1 MKKRIGIYILMPAA
15 IIAALILQGCGGGGV
30 ETPVTPGYST
40 VSGTVSD
47 INRNVI
53 IGARVW
59 VDSTHETE
67 SLASGAYRL
76 DDIEN
81 DWTTIRASATVNGET
96 WVGSTAAY
104 ILWNEPT
111 MNINIVLAPSRDTCE
126 IDGVVRDDTG
136 HKVDGARVLITTRIL
151 SPQNE
156 TSSYDGPYGSIVAI
170 TDTDGSYLLED
181 VPTGLSATIS
191 ASKVGFSNDEIEI
204 DSTSGDQIDFS
215 LDESDLV
222 YGPDS
227 PILETIESYTMP
239 DSITR
244 SDLGAFRA
252 VRAFRSP
259 RFKKAIAAKTSRKQA
274 IMKATPAGSLI
285 EIDLYW
291 NALDLNDSHDMAGY
305 GIYRAT
311 SSDEDMLRAIDFVR
325 DPYANFYGDMGSEIT
340 PDQTYY
346 YAITSVDVEFLDP
359 WNDFDPASESGR
371 SNTLFIAP
379 LDQLQADSPAQGASG
394 VDDPT
399 FSWTRLT
406 GATSYTVY
414 IYDEFPA
421 LPLDPSYDYGADP
434 IVDDGV
440 FPIWP
445 RQASPNESTVGGSTT
460 SLDYSGPALISG
472 HTYYWLILASDGNGA
487 YSYSQLRHFTP

>member
-1 MKKRIGIYILMPAA
+1 MKKRIGMYILMLAA
-15 IIAALILQGCGGGGV
+15 IVATLILQGCGGGG
-30 ETPVTPGYST
+30 ST
-40 VSGTVSD
+40 SGVSTISGTVSD
-47 INRNVI
+47 INRNVL

-76 DDIEN
+76 DNVES

-104 ILWNEPT
+104 VLWNEPT
-111 MNINIVLAPSRDTCE
+111 MNINIVLAPSSDTCE
-126 IDGVVRDDTG
+126 IGGVVRDDTG
-136 HKVDGARVLITTRIL
+136 HRVDGARVLITTRIL
-151 SPQNE
+151 SPHVD

-181 VPTGLSATIS
+181 VPAGISATIS
-191 ASKVGFSNDEIEI
+191 ASYVGFSNDEIEI
-204 DSTSGDQIDFS
+204 NNTSGDQIDFS
-215 LDESDLV
+215 LDESNI
-222 YGPDS
+222 GDS
-227 PILETIESYTMP
+227 PVEPILVLIESWTMP
-239 DSITR
+239 DTITR
-244 SDLGAFRA
+244 SDMGAFRA
-252 VRAFRSP
+252 VKAFRSP
-259 RFKKAIAAKTSRKQA
+259 MFRKAVAAKNSRKQA

-291 NALDLNDSHDMAGY
+291 NALDENDSHDIAGY

-311 SSDEDMLRAIDFVR
+311 SQSADKSAIDFIR
-325 DPYANFYGDMGSEIT
+325 DPYANFYGDTGAEIT
-340 PDQTYY
+340 PNHNYY
-346 YAITSVDVEFLDP
+346 YAITSVNVQFLDA
-359 WNDFDPASESGR
+359 NNNFDYDSESYYL
-371 SNTLFIAP
+371 SNTLSIAP
-379 LDQLQADSPAQGASG
+379 LGQLQAGSPAQGASG

-414 IYDEFPA
+414 VYDEFPA
-421 LPLDPSYDYGADP
+421 LPLDPSYDYSDDPNADA
-434 IVDDGV
+434 GV
-440 FPIWP
+440 LPVWP
-445 RQASPNESTVGGSTT
+445 RQANPDESTVNDSTT
-460 SLDYSGPALISG
+460 SLAYGGPALISG